1 MGTVSNLHSSDH
13 HDRKSIAEAS
23 ALSGLS
29 ASTIRFYEKEQV
41 IPPVRRDEIGHRY
54 FTSEDV
60 DHLIGVACVAATGM
74 PLADL
79 KQYLHA
85 GISNCPNPEDQKQLL
100 STQLKAI
107 EREQEVA
114 RLRKRFVKAKLKY
127 WDAVESHSDEAM
139 KAATAHVKS
148 AETLLTRSLISVR
161 QSGRQEKKSMKAA

>member
-1 MGTVSNLHSSDH
+1 METTNNIHSSERP
-13 HDRKSIAEAS
+13 DRKSIAEAS
-23 ALSGLS
+23 AVSGLS
-29 ASTIRFYEKEQV
+29 ASTIRFYEKEHV

-60 DHLIGVACVAATGM
+60 DHLIGVACVAAIGM

-85 GISNCPNPEDQKQLL
+85 GISTCANPEDQKKLL

-114 RLRKRFVKAKLKY
+114 RLRKRFVKAKLQY
-127 WDAVESHSDEAM
+127 WDAVESHSSEAM
-139 KAATAHVKS
+139 KTATAHVKS
-148 AETLLTRSLISVR
+148 AETQLTRSLVSAR
-161 QSGRQEKKSMKAA
+161 QGNRQEKKSTKTA